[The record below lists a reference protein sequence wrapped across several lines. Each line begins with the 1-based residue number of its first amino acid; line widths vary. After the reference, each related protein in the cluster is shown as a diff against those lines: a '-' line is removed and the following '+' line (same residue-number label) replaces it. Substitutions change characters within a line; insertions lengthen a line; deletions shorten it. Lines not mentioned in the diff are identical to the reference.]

1 LDDQFFSIDAFNKF
15 TEESEASNLSSGKL
29 GGSKKPTKGK
39 GKRKGL
45 LPGVEEE
52 EEEEDDDEEDE
63 VGLDDEVGDLFG
75 GDILNQAG
83 DEGDSKSLSDSVIT
97 DKGVDDP
104 QSLAVRHDVF

>member
-1 LDDQFFSIDAFNKF
+1 M
-15 TEESEASNLSSGKL
+15 
-29 GGSKKPTKGK
+29 GGSKKPSKGK

-52 EEEEDDDEEDE
+52 EEEDDDDEEDE

-83 DEGDSKSLSDSVIT
+83 DEGDSKSLSDSFNT
-97 DKGVDDP
+97 DEGVDVP
-104 QSLAVRHDVF
+104 RFIGC